1 MTRTE
6 EEIRLH
12 ISPTSTC
19 HLYDYVSTAR
29 DGYDPLSSSKT
40 HSNMCF
46 FNCDDFEKEVDAKLS
61 GKLFRKVHF
70 PTEIVVSVVMIERP
84 SEEVAKELFYSHDD
98 FSRFCVEANCADC
111 DENGEDL
118 EGREKKV
125 ELKPLAGCK
134 RRLHSETMRR
144 TGDKNSLDV
153 EVEQVTSTT
162 PQNNSKVSED
172 GDLEEVEDEDEDD
185 EYVPAMSMH
194 YAYSDSDDDDSD
206 DDDDSHP
213 DDEDTEEDHYFE
225 EDMSHSDDPLM
236 LLQIEFTDEVSTLA

>member
-111 DENGEDL
+111 DENGEDI

-144 TGDKNSLDV
+144 TGDNNSLE
-153 EVEQVTSTT
+153 EVEEESVSIVN
-162 PQNNSKVSED
+162 PQNNSKESKDGGFEED
-172 GDLEEVEDEDEDD
+172 EDEDEDD
-185 EYVPAMSMH
+185 DYVPAMSMH
-194 YAYSDSDDDDSD
+194 YAYSDSDEDDEDDD
-206 DDDDSHP
+206 

-236 LLQIEFTDEVSTLA
+236 LLQIEFSEEFSALA

>member
-144 TGDKNSLDV
+144 TGDKNSL
-153 EVEQVTSTT
+153 EVEEEQVSITT
-162 PQNNSKVSED
+162 PQINSKVSED
-172 GDLEEVEDEDEDD
+172 GGLEEEEDDEDD
-185 EYVPAMSMH
+185 DYVPAMSMH

>member
-111 DENGEDL
+111 DENGEDI

-144 TGDKNSLDV
+144 TGDNNSLE
-153 EVEQVTSTT
+153 EVEEESVSIVN
-162 PQNNSKVSED
+162 PQNNSKESKDGGFEED
-172 GDLEEVEDEDEDD
+172 EDEDEDD
-185 EYVPAMSMH
+185 DYVPAMSMH
-194 YAYSDSDDDDSD
+194 YAYSDSDEDDEDDD
-206 DDDDSHP
+206 

-236 LLQIEFTDEVSTLA
+236 LLQIEFSEEISALA